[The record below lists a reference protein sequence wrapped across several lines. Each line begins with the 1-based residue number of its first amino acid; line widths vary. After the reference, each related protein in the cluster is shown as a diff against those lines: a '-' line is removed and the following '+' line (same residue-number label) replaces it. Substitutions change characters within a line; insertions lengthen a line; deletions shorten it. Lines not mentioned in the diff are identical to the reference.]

1 MYDDVDNIPP
11 KKMLTDVKFGEKLE
25 IDNVACG
32 FKWNYPIIN
41 LQSGHVRNC
50 CRTPKQVITEQEI
63 ELYGIDVIQNRPYE
77 QDRRREK
84 LLGITHADC
93 ESCLR
98 LEVNKTNPPR
108 TGLDRFV
115 NEILIE
121 DKGMY
126 PSKVN
131 DVYRFYLDNVPQTAE
146 QLPYNHPLLM
156 SDKVDMLEII
166 LGNTCDLKCT
176 YCSVHYSSQWVA
188 ELIKFG
194 EISKEDVGKYF
205 PTAPEKLEKVFWEW
219 FYDVGRHSTRNINI
233 LGGEPTYM
241 PKFYEVMEKLI
252 HAYEDLGKKDR
263 HVELGILSNMNTKE
277 DLLDRFLN
285 YLPKLTKHLY
295 VRLQPSME
303 SIGVRAEYI
312 RQNLSWNRF
321 ERNIDYILSNREKF
335 NLNPDNFS
343 MGFQAALN
351 TFSITT
357 LPSFIFWVQSKIE
370 KHQFNLGLYPNLVSF
385 PRHHNPHILPSEYSK
400 YFKIANKFILKNAEK
415 NDQDIRAM
423 RERGISTKHT
433 GSWAEYS
440 SYFLSHEA
448 KSMELQDRSEYDLN
462 SRAYFYDFVQ
472 KNKERR
478 GKDFLT
484 IFPEMSKFYYLCKD
498 QYDQHG
504 LK

>member
-1 MYDDVDNIPP
+1 MYDQNEIPP
-11 KKMLTDVKFGEKLE
+11 KKEITEVKFGEKLE
-25 IDNVACG
+25 LDNVACS

-50 CRTPKQVITEQEI
+50 CRTPKQVITEADI
-63 ELYGIDVIQNRPYE
+63 EKYGINVIQNRPYE

-84 LLGITHADC
+84 LLGITHIDC

-98 LEVNKTNPPR
+98 LEANKTRPPR
-108 TGLDRFV
+108 TGLTRFV

-121 DKGMY
+121 DKKMF
-126 PSKVN
+126 SHNVN
-131 DVYRFYLDNVPQTAE
+131 DVYRFHLDHVPQDAS
-146 QLPYNHPLLM
+146 QLPYGNPLLM

-188 ELIKFG
+188 ELLKHG
-194 EISKEDVGKYF
+194 ELTKEEVEKQF

-219 FYDVGRHSTRNINI
+219 FYDVGRYSTKNINI

-241 PKFYEVMEKLI
+241 PKFYDVMEKLI
-252 HAYEDLGKKDR
+252 EAYNDLGKRDQ
-263 HVELGILSNMNTKE
+263 HVELGILSNMNTKAE
-277 DLLDRFLN
+277 LLDKFLN
-285 YLPKLTKHLY
+285 YLPRLTKHLY

-303 SIGVRAEYI
+303 SVGTKAEYI
-312 RQNLSWNRF
+312 RQNLSWDRF
-321 ERNIDYILSNREKF
+321 ERNINYILSNRDTYG
-335 NLNPDNFS
+335 LNPDNFS

-357 LPSFIFWVQSKIE
+357 LPSFLFWIQKKILTY
-370 KHQFNLGLYPNLVSF
+370 KFNLGLYPNLVSF
-385 PRHHNPHILPSEYSK
+385 PRHHNPHILPPEYSK
-400 YFKIANKFILKNAEK
+400 YFKLANDFVLRYAEQ
-415 NDQDIRAM
+415 NDKDIHIM
-423 RERGISTKHT
+423 RSRGIVAKHS

-448 KSMELQDRSEYDLN
+448 KSMALQYRSEYDQN

-472 KNKERR
+472 KIKERR
-478 GKDFLT
+478 GKDFLE
-484 IFPEMSKFYYLCKD
+484 IFPEMSDFYHLCKN
-498 QYDQHG
+498 QYEMYG
-504 LK
+504 LR